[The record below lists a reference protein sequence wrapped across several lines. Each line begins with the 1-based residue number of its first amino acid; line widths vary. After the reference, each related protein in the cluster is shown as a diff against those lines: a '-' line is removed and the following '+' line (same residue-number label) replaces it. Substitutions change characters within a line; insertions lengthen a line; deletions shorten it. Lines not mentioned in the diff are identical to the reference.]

1 MPSSPGSA
9 PLNFEAFF
17 GPAGRNPESVL
28 TAFSSKVLQAAFK
41 TSKGKLESVLDE
53 QKKERIFK
61 IPKEDVRGLAP
72 KKSIWPFG
80 GQFKGPFNI
89 FSNNPS
95 FSNQFGS
102 LFEVGP
108 SESKSGLEGLNLM
121 LSFAN
126 ITK

>member
-1 MPSSPGSA
+1 
-9 PLNFEAFF
+9 
-17 GPAGRNPESVL
+17 
-28 TAFSSKVLQAAFK
+28 
-41 TSKGKLESVLDE
+41 LDE
-53 QKKERIFK
+53 HKKERIFK
-61 IPKEDVRGLAP
+61 IQEEDVHSLAP
-72 KKSIWPFG
+72 KKTIWPFG

-108 SESKSGLEGLNLM
+108 SESKCGLEGLNLM

-126 ITK
+126 ITKVYITTNKYNIIELEIHFCYLLSLILIIMHRDLCLQFTTTHMQTK